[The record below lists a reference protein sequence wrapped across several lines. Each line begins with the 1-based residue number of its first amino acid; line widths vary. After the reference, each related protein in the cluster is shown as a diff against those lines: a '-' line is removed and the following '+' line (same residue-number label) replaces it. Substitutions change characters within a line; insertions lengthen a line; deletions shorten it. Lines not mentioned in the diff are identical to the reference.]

1 MKVSII
7 GASGY
12 TGGELLRLL
21 VNHPEVT
28 LDRITSES
36 NAGSF
41 VHMIH
46 PNLRGFNIKF
56 SSIKESFDS
65 DLVFFCLPHGVS
77 MDYLREFYDTG
88 VKIIDLGADLRLKD
102 KDVYKSWY
110 GLDHKCPELLE
121 KAVYGIPEIHR
132 EEIKKTKL
140 VANPGCIATSM
151 IMALYP
157 LRHLNIDKERIV
169 IDSKIGSSASGDSFS
184 ASSHHPERSRAIR
197 CYSPIYHRHIAEVE
211 QETGFKVTMAPH
223 AIEMVRGIFTTIY
236 LFLNQPYDEK
246 EIRGIYRDF
255 SENNKFFRV
264 VKQKKGIYRHPDP
277 KILTGSNFCEVGFEL
292 DRENRRMIVF
302 SAIDNLMKGA
312 AGAAVQ
318 NMNIMYGL
326 EEDTGLKYIGYHPI

>member
-1 MKVSII
+1 MKVSVI

-28 LDRITSES
+28 IDRITSES

-88 VKIIDLGADLRLKD
+88 VKIIDLGADLRLKN
-102 KDVYKSWY
+102 KEVYKSWY

-121 KAVYGIPEIHR
+121 EAVYGIPEIHR
-132 EEIKKTKL
+132 EEIKKTRL
-140 VANPGCIATSM
+140 IANPGCIATSM

-169 IDSKIGSSASGDSFS
+169 IEIG
-184 ASSHHPERSRAIR
+184 RA
-197 CYSPIYHRHIAEVE
+197 HV
-211 QETGFKVTMAPH
+211 
-223 AIEMVRGIFTTIY
+223 
-236 LFLNQPYDEK
+236 
-246 EIRGIYRDF
+246 
-255 SENNKFFRV
+255 
-264 VKQKKGIYRHPDP
+264 
-277 KILTGSNFCEVGFEL
+277 
-292 DRENRRMIVF
+292 
-302 SAIDNLMKGA
+302 
-312 AGAAVQ
+312 
-318 NMNIMYGL
+318 
-326 EEDTGLKYIGYHPI
+326 

>member
-1 MKVSII
+1 
-7 GASGY
+7 
-12 TGGELLRLL
+12 
-21 VNHPEVT
+21 
-28 LDRITSES
+28 
-36 NAGSF
+36 
-41 VHMIH
+41 
-46 PNLRGFNIKF
+46 
-56 SSIKESFDS
+56 
-65 DLVFFCLPHGVS
+65 
-77 MDYLREFYDTG
+77 
-88 VKIIDLGADLRLKD
+88 
-102 KDVYKSWY
+102 
-110 GLDHKCPELLE
+110 
-121 KAVYGIPEIHR
+121 
-132 EEIKKTKL
+132 
-140 VANPGCIATSM
+140 M

-184 ASSHHPERSRAIR
+184 ASTHHPERSRAIR

-223 AIEMVRGIFTTIY
+223 AIEMVRGIFSTIY
-236 LFLNQPYDEK
+236 LFFNQPYDEK
-246 EIRGIYRDF
+246 EIRGIYREF
-255 SENNKFFRV
+255 SEKNKFFRV

-292 DRENRRMIVF
+292 DNENRRMIVF